1 VSDYKALAK
10 RFKDSLQE
18 ANLLLAR
25 KKEPRIEAASFAD
38 SFTLCY
44 FAG

>member
-38 SFTLCY
+38 SFKLYY
-44 FAG
+44 FSG